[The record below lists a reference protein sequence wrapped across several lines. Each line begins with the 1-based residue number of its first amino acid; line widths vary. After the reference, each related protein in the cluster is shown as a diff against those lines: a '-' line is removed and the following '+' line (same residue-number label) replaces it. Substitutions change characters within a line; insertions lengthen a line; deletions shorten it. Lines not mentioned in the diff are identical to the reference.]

1 VQNKTDGDNPK
12 SGGKIPDLPNRL
24 KTTTHKVGDGEWG
37 DILNTS
43 QIGEPSLLVPRISV
57 GQSADVSSSRH
68 FGVIRAYSWFSV

>member
-1 VQNKTDGDNPK
+1 VTSVSFRIVQNKTDGDNPK

-43 QIGEPSLLVPRISV
+43 QIGEPSCSFRAF
-57 GQSADVSSSRH
+57 QSGNQRMCRH
-68 FGVIRAYSWFSV
+68 HVILE